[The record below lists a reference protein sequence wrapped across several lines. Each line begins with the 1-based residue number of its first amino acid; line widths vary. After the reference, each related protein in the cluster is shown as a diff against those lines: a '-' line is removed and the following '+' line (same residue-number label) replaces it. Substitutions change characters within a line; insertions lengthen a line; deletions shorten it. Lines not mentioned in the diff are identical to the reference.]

1 MISKDTF
8 FSKKR
13 TLNLSGTI
21 VELSSPL
28 VMGILNITPD
38 SFYEGGRHTSDTDIL
53 KRCENILSEGGS
65 IIDIGAYS
73 SRPGAE
79 HISQEEELNRL
90 LPALTLVRK
99 EFPDALISVDT
110 FRSAVANA
118 VVKDFGVNIINDIS
132 AGDLDELM
140 FETVASV
147 KVPYIMMHMKGNPQT
162 MQQQANYTN
171 LIKDILRY
179 FSIKVEKARKAGIHD
194 IIIDPGFG
202 FGKTQEQNYQLLAR
216 LNEFRIFELPVLVGI
231 SRKSM
236 VYKLLE
242 TTADNALAG
251 TIALNTLAILN
262 GADILRV
269 HDVKEAIDTVKI
281 VNAYKNSYL

>member
-13 TLNLSGTI
+13 TLNFAGTLY
-21 VELSSPL
+21 ELSSPM

-38 SFYEGGRHTSDTDIL
+38 SFYGGSQYTTDTAIL
-53 KRCENILSEGGS
+53 RRCESILSEGGT

-79 HISQEEELNRL
+79 HISEELELNRL
-90 LPALTLVRK
+90 LPALTLIRK
-99 EFPDALISVDT
+99 EFSNALLSVDT
-110 FRSAVANA
+110 FRSNVAK
-118 VVKDFGVNIINDIS
+118 VTVQDFGVQMINDIS
-132 AGDLDELM
+132 AGDLDENML
-140 FETVASV
+140 ETIANL
-147 KVPYIMMHMKGNPQT
+147 KVPYVMMHMKGNPQS
-162 MQQQANYTN
+162 MQQQTEYQN
-171 LIKDILRY
+171 LIKDILSY
-179 FSIKVEKARKAGIHD
+179 FADKVAKAKKAGIHD

-202 FGKTQEQNYQLLAR
+202 FGKTLEQNYLLLSR
-216 LNEFRIFELPVLVGI
+216 LSELRIFELPVLAGL

-236 VYKLLE
+236 IYKLLD
-242 TTADNALAG
+242 TTPDNALAG
-251 TIALNTLAILN
+251 TISLNTLALLN

>member
-13 TLNLSGTI
+13 TLNFAGTLY
-21 VELSSPL
+21 ELSSPM

-38 SFYEGGRHTSDTDIL
+38 SFYDGGRYTSDIDIL

-65 IIDIGAYS
+65 VIDIGAYS

-79 HISQEEELNRL
+79 HISEEQELDRL
-90 LPALTLVRK
+90 IPVLTLIRK
-99 EFPDALISVDT
+99 EFPNALISIDT
-110 FRSAVANA
+110 FRSNIAKT
-118 VVKDFGVNIINDIS
+118 VVQDFGVQLINDIS
-132 AGDLDELM
+132 AGDMDESMLD
-140 FETVASV
+140 TVAAL
-147 KVPYIMMHMKGNPQT
+147 KVPYIMMHMKGDPQT
-162 MQQQANYTN
+162 MHQQTDYQN
-171 LIKDILRY
+171 LIKEILKHFAY
-179 FSIKVEKARKAGIHD
+179 KVEKAKKAGIHD

-202 FGKTQEQNYQLLAR
+202 FGKTLEQNYLLLSR
-216 LNEFRIFELPVLVGI
+216 LNELQIFELPVLVGV

-236 VYKLLE
+236 IYKLLE
-242 TTADNALAG
+242 ATPDEALAG
-251 TIALNTLAILN
+251 TISLNTLALLN

-281 VNAYKNSYL
+281 VKAYKNS

>member
-21 VELSSPL
+21 VELSSPI

-38 SFYEGGRHTSDTDIL
+38 SFYDGGRYTSDANIL
-53 KRCENILSEGGS
+53 KRCEHILSEGGLV
-65 IIDIGAYS
+65 IDIGAYS

-79 HISQEEELNRL
+79 NVSEEEELNRL
-90 LPALTLVRK
+90 APVLKMIRK
-99 EFPDALISVDT
+99 EFPNAILSVDT
-110 FRSAVANA
+110 FRSGIANI

-132 AGDLDELM
+132 AGELDELM
-140 FETVASV
+140 FETTASL

-162 MQQQANYTN
+162 MQQQTNYQN
-171 LIKDILRY
+171 LVKDILRY
-179 FSIKVEKARKAGIHD
+179 FSIRVDKAKKAGIMD

-202 FGKTQEQNYQLLAR
+202 FGKTQEQNYLLLAR
-216 LNEFRIFELPVLVGI
+216 LKEFRIFELPIVVGI

-236 VYKLLE
+236 IYKLLD

-251 TIALNTLAILN
+251 TIALNTLAVAN
-262 GADILRV
+262 GANILRV
-269 HDVKEAIDTVKI
+269 HDVKEAVDTVKI